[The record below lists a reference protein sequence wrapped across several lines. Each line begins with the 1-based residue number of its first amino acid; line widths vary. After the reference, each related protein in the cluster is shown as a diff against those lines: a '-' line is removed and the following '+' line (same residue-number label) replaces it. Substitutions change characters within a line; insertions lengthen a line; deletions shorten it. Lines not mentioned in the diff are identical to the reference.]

1 MFIVR
6 VENIFLVNV
15 ELKGTVNVLLSDPL
29 FKDWQDQFAM
39 LPFKLLSEK
48 HIDVFLP
55 GKLLNY

>member
-48 HIDVFLP
+48 H
-55 GKLLNY
+55 